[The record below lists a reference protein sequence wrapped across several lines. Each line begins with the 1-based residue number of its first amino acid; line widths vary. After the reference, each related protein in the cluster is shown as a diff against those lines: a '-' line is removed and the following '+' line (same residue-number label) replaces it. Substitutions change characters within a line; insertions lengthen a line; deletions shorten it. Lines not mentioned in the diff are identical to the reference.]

1 MTGFND
7 KRTRKPAA
15 TTNGPAVMNKKTF
28 SRSFSTALA
37 AATMLMAPAL
47 LGLPYASQAQAQS
60 IIKVG
65 QSGNQTERIVLGLDK
80 SLVLDLPA
88 DANDILVAN
97 PDVADAVTRT
107 ARRIYLFGKEVGTT
121 NIFVFDRDGRQIVS
135 LDLQVERDV
144 AGLDR
149 YIQRFLPGSE
159 IKTEIINDNI
169 VLTGR
174 VSTPQESAKAA
185 KLAEIFVQGGS
196 ATSSDQFSFFQTQR
210 TSQIVNMLEIIGGD
224 QVTLKVVVAEIQRSV
239 MKQLGVNLLA
249 NKTASSGISF
259 SAINEGIAAAYGKPL
274 SIASSAAIGGTLGAF
289 DIDAYFNAMEQAG
302 VMKTLAEPT
311 LTAISG
317 EKAIFRAGGEYNIIA
332 SSEVD
337 PETGGIA
344 YEVEKID
351 YGIGLEFTPVVLSPG
366 RISLKIRTSVSEPT
380 VEGSQSLGIGAR
392 SGQAT
397 GILSLRK
404 RLADTTVELP
414 SGGSMMIAGLIR
426 DDVRSVVNGFPG
438 LSKVPVLGTLFRS
451 RDFIRNESELVIMV
465 TPYLVNPVAASK
477 LARPTDNF
485 NPSSDAAGNLLGRVN
500 RIYGAA
506 KTNKPDGRYHG
517 AVGFIFK

>member
-1 MTGFND
+1 MKKKFLT
-7 KRTRKPAA
+7 RTLC
-15 TTNGPAVMNKKTF
+15 
-28 SRSFSTALA
+28 TALA
-37 AATMLMAPAL
+37 AATVLIAPAFT
-47 LGLPYASQAQAQS
+47 GMPGMSEAKAQS
-60 IIKVG
+60 VVRVG
-65 QSGNQTERIVLGLDK
+65 QNAGQTERIVLGLDK
-80 SLVLDLPA
+80 SLVIDLPA

-107 ARRIYLFGKEVGTT
+107 ARRIYLFGKQVGTT
-121 NIFVFDRDGRQIVS
+121 NIFVFDRNGNQIVS

-149 YIQRFLPGSE
+149 YLQRFLPGSD

-174 VSTPQESAKAA
+174 VQTAQASAKAA
-185 KLAEIFVQGGS
+185 KLAEIFVKGGD
-196 ATSSDQFSFFQTQR
+196 ATTSERSSFFETSGD
-210 TSQIVNMLEIIGGD
+210 SQIVNLLEIIGGD

-249 NKTASSGISF
+249 NKTSSSGVSF
-259 SAINEGIAAAYGKPL
+259 NAINEGIAAAYGKPL
-274 SIASSAAIGGTLGAF
+274 SLASDIALGGSLGAF

-311 LTAISG
+311 LTAVSG
-317 EKAIFRAGGEYNIIA
+317 EKAVFRAGGEYNLVTG
-332 SSEVD
+332 SSVD
-337 PETGGIA
+337 PDTGGVE
-344 YEVEKID
+344 YEIEKVD

-380 VEGSQSLGIGAR
+380 VEGSQSLGVGSG

-451 RDFIRNESELVIMV
+451 RDFIRNESELVILV
-465 TPYLVNPVAASK
+465 TPYLVNPVSAAE
-477 LARPTDNF
+477 LRRPTDNF
-485 NPSSDAAGNLLGRVN
+485 NASSDASGNLLGRVN

-506 KTNKPDGRYHG
+506 QTNKPDGRYHG
-517 AVGFIFK
+517 AVGFILK